1 MQTKI
6 FNSICIISA
15 LGRYSIINSI
25 TSSCSTTNH
34 FFKLTLEKLI
44 MELIRVG
51 VIEDDKVIHHSLVS
65 SIEMYPAL
73 ELAFD
78 AFSVEEALE
87 QFQEV
92 QLPVDVI
99 LLDIGLPGMDGIT
112 GIPHIKKKLE
122 KTDIIMLTAFDESER
137 IFKALCAGACSY
149 ISKKTSLKVIMDA
162 VFTVYRG
169 GSYMS
174 PAVARKIAQ
183 HFAPLAKK
191 NNSDKLTSRQM
202 EIVSGLSEGLSYK
215 LIGDKFG
222 ISMNTVRAHIKN
234 IYKTLEVNSKIE
246 VINMYRDGDLNPI

>member
-1 MQTKI
+1 
-6 FNSICIISA
+6 
-15 LGRYSIINSI
+15 
-25 TSSCSTTNH
+25 
-34 FFKLTLEKLI
+34 

-51 VIEDDKVIHHSLVS
+51 VIEDDKVIHRSLVS

-78 AFSVEEALE
+78 SFSLEEALE
-87 QFQEV
+87 QIESTT
-92 QLPVDVI
+92 LPVNVI
-99 LLDIGLPGMDGIT
+99 LLDIGLPGMDGIS
-112 GIPHIKKKLE
+112 GIPHIKKKLNE
-122 KTDIIMLTAFDESER
+122 TDIIMLTAFDESER

-183 HFAPLAKK
+183 HFAPLANKK
-191 NNSDKLTSRQM
+191 NINAKLTNRQM

-215 LIGDKFG
+215 LIGEKYE
-222 ISMNTVRAHIKN
+222 ISMNTVRTHIKN

-246 VINMYRDGDLNPI
+246 VVNMYRDGDLNPS

>member
-1 MQTKI
+1 
-6 FNSICIISA
+6 
-15 LGRYSIINSI
+15 
-25 TSSCSTTNH
+25 
-34 FFKLTLEKLI
+34 

-51 VIEDDKVIHHSLVS
+51 VIEDDKTIHRSLVS

-78 AFSVEEALE
+78 SFSVEEALE
-87 QFQEV
+87 QIKDV
-92 QLPVDVI
+92 VLPVDVI

-112 GIPHIKKKLE
+112 GIPHIKKRLD

-183 HFAPLAKK
+183 HFAPLASKK
-191 NNSDKLTSRQM
+191 ISSNSTKLTGRQL
-202 EIVSGLSEGLSYK
+202 EIVSALSDGLSYK
-215 LIGDKFG
+215 LIGEKLD
-222 ISMNTVRAHIKN
+222 ISMNTVRTHIKN

-246 VINMYRDGDLNPI
+246 VVHLYRDGDLNPN